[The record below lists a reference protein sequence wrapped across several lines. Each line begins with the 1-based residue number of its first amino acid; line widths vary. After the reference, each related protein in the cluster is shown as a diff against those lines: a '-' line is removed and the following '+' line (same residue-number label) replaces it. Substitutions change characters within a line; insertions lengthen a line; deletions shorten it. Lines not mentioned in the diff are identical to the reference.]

1 MTEIRVER
9 DNRTLRLI
17 FPGDVLNTNVARL
30 KEQAQSALAAAGAT
44 WEWLEADLSAAK
56 MVDSVGLNLL
66 VSLIKSAQQQNR
78 KTRIRTGSQHVRRA
92 LKFTRLDQMAEVVG
106 A

>member
-1 MTEIRVER
+1 MIDSRLEL

-17 FPGDVLNTNVARL
+17 FDGDVLSTNAAGL
-30 KEQAQSALAAAGAT
+30 KVEAMAALASADAV
-44 WEWLEADLSAAK
+44 WDFLEVDLSAAK

-66 VSLIKSAQQQNR
+66 VTIIKAVQARDR
-78 KTRIRTGSQHVRRA
+78 KIRIRTSNSHVRRA
-92 LKFTRLDQMAEVVG
+92 LKFTRLDQLAEVVG